1 MYATDLF
8 NDVAIWY
15 QKRYLQCF
23 MVVVGSRIE
32 FVELSSLQSC
42 LFAWLQMKLLVQI
55 SRGKELLML
64 SNNLH
69 VTCDNANRY
78 VGKRVTHHCW
88 CCSWGWYL
96 I

>member
-8 NDVAIWY
+8 NDVAIWSY
-15 QKRYLQCF
+15 KRYFQCF
-23 MVVVGSRIE
+23 VVVVGSRIE

-42 LFAWLQMKLLVQI
+42 LFLAWLQMKLLVQI
-55 SRGKELLML
+55 SRGKELLIL

-78 VGKRVTHHCW
+78 VEKKE
-88 CCSWGWYL
+88 
-96 I
+96 